1 MRRNRFASV
10 LAVLALVPAASSLTA
25 CQSTAPAPAL
35 SLAKPAKIAAAA
47 PTTRDSADDSTGAVI
62 YIARDAAYARVER
75 PEKIAA
81 AWSNSAQ

>member
-10 LAVLALVPAASSLTA
+10 LTVLALIPAASALTA

-35 SLAKPAKIAAAA
+35 SLAKPARIATAAT
-47 PTTRDSADDSTGAVI
+47 TTRDTTDDAAVI
-62 YIARDAAYARVER
+62 YIARDAAYARAER

-81 AWSNSAQ
+81 AWSSTAQ